1 VPDPQEITNGNGDL
15 LVQAPD
21 LEIEEDLDDDLA
33 PDAGDPAEAEPAD
46 ELEFAG
52 DDLDLAEPAPEP
64 EHVSP
69 TAIAGDLD
77 LGADL
82 PATAPAGVA
91 VLDDG
96 ASIDDRLARL
106 EAAAQALADAE
117 LRRDGRRVKRKVK
130 AATGGAGLAAVIPV
144 ILQLTGAMN
153 LSPELASGIA
163 AAAALIGAFAGGWS
177 TPEREPSLPA
187 GVVTPAPPPVP
198 SP

>member
-21 LEIEEDLDDDLA
+21 LEVEDDLDDDLA
-33 PDAGDPAEAEPAD
+33 PDAADPVDAEPVD

-52 DDLDLAEPAPEP
+52 DDLDLAAPAPEP

-77 LGADL
+77 LADDL
-82 PATAPAGVA
+82 PAPAPVA
-91 VLDDG
+91 DDG
-96 ASIDDRLARL
+96 AGVSIDERLARL

-117 LRRDGRRVKRKVK
+117 LARDGRRVKRKVK

-187 GVVTPAPPPVP
+187 GVVTGGG
-198 SP
+198 